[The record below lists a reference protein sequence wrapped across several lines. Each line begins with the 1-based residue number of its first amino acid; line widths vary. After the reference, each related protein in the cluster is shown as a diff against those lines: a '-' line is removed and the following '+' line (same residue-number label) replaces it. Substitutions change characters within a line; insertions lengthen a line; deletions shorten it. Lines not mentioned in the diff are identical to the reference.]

1 METNKNEDMDK
12 MDKVEVMWDVLKS
25 ALGSEGLVEELHR
38 ALNVDVLEE
47 HLEYIARMNDIEIE
61 Y

>member
-1 METNKNEDMDK
+1 MKK
-12 MDKVEVMWDVLKS
+12 IDKVEIMWEVLKNQ
-25 ALGSEGLVEELHR
+25 LGSEGLVEELHR

>member
-1 METNKNEDMDK
+1 MEKI
-12 MDKVEVMWDVLKS
+12 DKVEIMWEQLKS
-25 ALGSEGLVEELHR
+25 QLGSEGLVEELHR

-47 HLEYIARMNDIEIE
+47 HLEYIANMNDIEIE

>member
-1 METNKNEDMDK
+1 MEK
-12 MDKVEVMWDVLKS
+12 MDKVEIMWETLKLT
-25 ALGSEGLVEELHR
+25 LGSDGLVEELHR
-38 ALNVDVLEE
+38 SLNVDVLEE

>member
-1 METNKNEDMDK
+1 MTKLE
-12 MDKVEVMWDVLKS
+12 KVEIMWEALKT

-38 ALNVDVLEE
+38 SLNVDVLEE
-47 HLEYIARMNDIEIE
+47 HLEYIANMNDIDIE

>member
-1 METNKNEDMDK
+1 MEKN
-12 MDKVEVMWDVLKS
+12 DKVEIMWKTLKES
-25 ALGSEGLVEELHR
+25 LGCEDLAEELYR
-38 ALNVDVLEE
+38 SLSTDILYE

>member
-1 METNKNEDMDK
+1 MTQS
-12 MDKVEVMWDVLKS
+12 DKVEIMWQTLKE

-38 ALNVDVLEE
+38 SLDVDTLEE
-47 HLEYIARMNDIEIE
+47 HLEYIANMNDIEIE